1 MVQTSYLFYPMF
13 NCPVQETMRALA
25 DMRRSAK
32 EKELNALLSGDN
44 DSFSCFIEVY
54 LMYHLKNFQCSAQ
67 SRVLVKLYLKVE
79 TVIVL
84 LRFSSEVINV

>member
-44 DSFSCFIEVY
+44 DS